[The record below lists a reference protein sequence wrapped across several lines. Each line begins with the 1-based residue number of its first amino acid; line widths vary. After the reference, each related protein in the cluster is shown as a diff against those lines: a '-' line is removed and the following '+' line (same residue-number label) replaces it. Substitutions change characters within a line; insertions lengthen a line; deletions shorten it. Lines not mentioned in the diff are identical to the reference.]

1 MTENQ
6 NNLRS
11 IKIKKFFL
19 QQTNQHFI
27 AEVVQNKKRLLEN
40 ISGEIISLSQH
51 FPVLKMSETIVD
63 KDQNHKLT
71 DEYSVSI

>member
-6 NNLRS
+6 NSRGS
-11 IKIKKFFL
+11 FKIKKFYL

-27 AEVVQNKKRLLEN
+27 AEGVQYKKRLEN
-40 ISGEIISLSQH
+40 IRGEIIPLSQH

-63 KDQNHKLT
+63 KNQHHKLT
-71 DEYSVSI
+71 D